1 MIDYCSDSEA
11 VKDVQDNSFLTY
23 NLIYRKWNIDLAEI
37 IMYILFSNGIII
49 TSDDSEAEKTSNTSD
64 RQSTSS

>member
-1 MIDYCSDSEA
+1 MIDYCSDSKA